1 MRYVTV
7 KAQSHK
13 LKFFGICETITQV
26 WSSQMMDAKRVLI
39 VDDDKSILRF
49 FTLILQR
56 KGYSTDTAETGKE
69 ALEKISHQSY
79 DVALIDVVLPDMNG
93 LDLLKRFPPNTKK
106 IVMTGAVSDDNQK
119 RAQTEG
125 ADAYLLKPVKHEKL
139 LQTVANK
146 LN

>member
-1 MRYVTV
+1 
-7 KAQSHK
+7 
-13 LKFFGICETITQV
+13 
-26 WSSQMMDAKRVLI
+26 MMDAKRVLI
-39 VDDDKSILRF
+39 IDDDKSIQRF

-56 KGYSTDTAETGKE
+56 KGYGTDSAETGKE

-93 LDLLKRFPPNTKK
+93 LDLLKSFPPNTKK
-106 IVMTGAVSDDNQK
+106 IVITGTSSNETYK

-125 ADAYLLKPVKHEKL
+125 ADAYLLKPIKPEKL
-139 LQTVANK
+139 LQTIANK